1 MSKRQRVVLVT
12 GSTRGIGLAIATK
25 FHNNGDIVIQ
35 NARHE
40 ASNAEILQYF
50 ELGDV
55 SSKIQSKTI
64 VDSVIRKFSKIDILI
79 CNVGNGSQAESYASD
94 EAKWNE
100 FLKSNLFSATNIIE
114 ETIPFLLES
123 KGSIVSISSI
133 VAQMNIE
140 QAPIEYSC
148 AKAALN
154 KYISVMAK
162 KHASKGVRFNVISPG
177 NVFFEGSV
185 WDRKLS
191 ESKKE
196 TLEYIQSNVPSGEFI
211 QTDSVA
217 EAVFFLCHPRQS
229 SITGQVLTI
238 DGGQTL

>member
-1 MSKRQRVVLVT
+1 MSKSQRVVLIT

-25 FHNNGDIVIQ
+25 FHNNGDIIIQ
-35 NARHE
+35 NARNQ
-40 ASNAEILQYF
+40 ATSTEILQNF

-55 SSKIQSKTI
+55 SSKTQSKTI
-64 VDSVIRKFSKIDILI
+64 IDSVIKQFGKLDILI
-79 CNVGNGSQAESYASD
+79 CNVGNGSQAERYIS
-94 EAKWNE
+94 EEVKWNE

-114 ETIPFLLES
+114 EAIPYLLES
-123 KGSIVSISSI
+123 KGSVVSISSI
-133 VAQMNIE
+133 VAQMNID

-162 KHASKGVRFNVISPG
+162 KHASKGVQFNVISPG

-211 QTDSVA
+211 QTDAVA
-217 EAVFFLCHPRQS
+217 EAVFFLCQPSHS
-229 SITGQVLTI
+229 SITGQVLAI